1 LGLGLTETPEALN
14 TITVG
19 NSLSFPMVHKMAP
32 NNRRFMSYGCRKLD
46 LFAESEFL
54 VRPYFRHKSP
64 IWQNF
69 TMTSLETLN
78 TKITVNELIFLLV
91 SHTVDADARLDSYGI
106 LKLGQ
111 GAENF
116 PGRLDI

>member
-1 LGLGLTETPEALN
+1 
-14 TITVG
+14 
-19 NSLSFPMVHKMAP
+19 
-32 NNRRFMSYGCRKLD
+32 
-46 LFAESEFL
+46 
-54 VRPYFRHKSP
+54 
-64 IWQNF
+64 
-69 TMTSLETLN
+69 MTSPETLN

-106 LKLGQ
+106 LRLGQ